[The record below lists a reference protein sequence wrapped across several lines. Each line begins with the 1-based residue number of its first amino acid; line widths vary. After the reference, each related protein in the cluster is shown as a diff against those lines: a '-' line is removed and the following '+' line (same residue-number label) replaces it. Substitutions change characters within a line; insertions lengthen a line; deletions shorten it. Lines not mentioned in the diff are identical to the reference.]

1 MIEILRTICNL
12 HEIPVQNA
20 ERLAGGDINEV
31 YKIVSYNSTYVL
43 KLNSLHPYP
52 DMFLI
57 EAKSLEILSKSD
69 SFIIPEVIAQGEYKA
84 FKYLILEF
92 IEPVSLKHFSNEF
105 AISLAKLHKHSAPK
119 FGLNFDNY
127 IGSLPQKNTQTY
139 PDASSFYIHL
149 RLEPQIKLA
158 EAKGYRFK
166 TINKLYSVVK
176 DIVPNEKPSL
186 IHGDLWA
193 GNYLTT
199 SENRVCLI
207 DPAIAYAPREMDI
220 AMMQLFGGFP
230 HDIIAIYN
238 EIFPLKSGWKERIKL
253 WQLYYILVHVN
264 LFGGHYYN
272 SAQEIINA
280 YTT

>member
-1 MIEILRTICNL
+1 MIEVLRTICNL
-12 HEIPVQNA
+12 HDISLQKA
-20 ERLAGGDINEV
+20 ERLSGGDINEV
-31 YKIVSYNSTYVL
+31 YKIVSSDCTYVL

-57 EAKSLEILSKSD
+57 EANSLDILAATKSFL
-69 SFIIPEVIAQGEYKA
+69 IPEVIAKGAYKGY
-84 FKYLILEF
+84 KYLLLEF
-92 IEPVSLKHFSNEF
+92 ITPTNQEYFSDEF
-105 AISLAKLHKHSAPK
+105 AISLAKLHKHSATK
-119 FGLNFDNY
+119 FGLDFDNY
-127 IGSLPQKNTQTY
+127 IGSLAQKNTPTY
-139 PDASSFYIHL
+139 LDASSFYIHL

-199 SENRVCLI
+199 SEHKVSLI
-207 DPAIAYAPREMDI
+207 DPAIAYAPREMDL

-230 HDIIAIYN
+230 NDIFELYN
-238 EIFPLKSGWKERIKL
+238 EIFPLESGWKERVKL
-253 WQLYYILVHVN
+253 WQLYYVLVHVN

-272 SAQEIINA
+272 SAQQIINN
-280 YTT
+280 YTA